1 MFLPY
6 VLVLYVST
14 TAHACTCTEWAT
26 NYTSTN
32 CKDPTR
38 NPVIWYEGEIPNQL
52 DTDAY
57 CCIWTFNKY
66 RRRLATIND
75 PCDHSACTSAQITTT
90 SSRSGTAYCSTPA
103 ERQFVAYLIGGILGG
118 IAFILCC
125 IFGCVLVC
133 CILPEKKKKAAAA
146 AAAAAAAC
154 HENNVGN
161 NVTSAQGI
169 AIAIPVKKRMSKV

>member
-1 MFLPY
+1 MFLYLVY
-6 VLVLYVST
+6 VVLLST
-14 TAHACTCTEWAT
+14 TAHACKCTEWAT
-26 NYTSTN
+26 DYTSTN

-75 PCDHSACTSAQITTT
+75 PCDHSACTSAQIQTT
-90 SSRSGTAYCSTPA
+90 SGRSGTAYCSTPA
-103 ERQFVAYLIGGILGG
+103 ERQFVAYLVGGILGG
-118 IAFILCC
+118 IGFILCC
-125 IFGCVLVC
+125 IFGCIFVC

-146 AAAAAAAC
+146 AAAAAAH
-154 HENNVGN
+154 HENNGN

-169 AIAIPVKKRMSKV
+169 AIAIPVKKTNV